1 MSDKKRV
8 ARDKR
13 RVEDDSMSA
22 VVESRKFLEALTIA
36 QHRGPTD
43 TWTAARDRAAKDA
56 GIERSYAARIW
67 NRWQSMKDVSGAA
80 YRALQIAYDDMCER
94 NENAAA
100 DTRRQRE
107 ELAYEAADEVR
118 GEPRLASHHAAHRPV
133 GRPSGE
139 ASSRTV
145 R

>member
-1 MSDKKRV
+1 MSDKRRV

-22 VVESRKFLEALTIA
+22 VIEARQYLEALTIA
-36 QHRGPTD
+36 HHRGPSD
-43 TWTAARDRAAKDA
+43 TWTAARDRTAKA
-56 GIERSYAARIW
+56 VGIERSYAARIW

-80 YRALQIAYDDMCER
+80 YRALQLAYDAQCER

-100 DTRRQRE
+100 QTRRQRE
-107 ELAYEAADEVR
+107 ELAHEAADEVR
-118 GEPRLASHHAAHRPV
+118 GEPCLASHHAAHRPV
-133 GRPSGE
+133 VRPSGE
-139 ASSRTV
+139 ASSRAV